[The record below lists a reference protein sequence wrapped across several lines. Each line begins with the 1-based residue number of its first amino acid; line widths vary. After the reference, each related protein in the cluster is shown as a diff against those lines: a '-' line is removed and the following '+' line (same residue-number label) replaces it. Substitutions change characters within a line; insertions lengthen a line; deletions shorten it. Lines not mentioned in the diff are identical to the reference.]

1 MIPFKVVWVFE
12 DRQLSNLEL
21 IIKHPFK
28 LKDET
33 EFVFVFVSNF
43 PEAT

>member
-1 MIPFKVVWVFE
+1 MDGQI
-12 DRQLSNLEL
+12 DRLSVDILGEISFL
-21 IIKHPFK
+21 KFK